1 MNYKKLLELYNN
13 LDNNNKEEFILLLSK
28 GLREEEEYSKRMG
41 YGRESLVNV
50 VYNLVNYLVEG
61 GIDEW

>member
-13 LDNNNKEEFILLLSK
+13 LDNNNKEEFILLLGR

-41 YGRESLVNV
+41 YGRE
-50 VYNLVNYLVEG
+50 NLVNCVYNVLNYILDG
-61 GIDEW
+61 GDV

>member
-13 LDNNNKEEFILLLSK
+13 LDNNNKEEFILLLGR

-41 YGRESLVNV
+41 YGRENLVNV
-50 VYNLVNYLVEG
+50 VFNVLNYILDG
-61 GIDEW
+61 GDV

>member
-1 MNYKKLLELYNN
+1 MEFKKLLELYNN

-28 GLREEEEYSKRMG
+28 GLKEEEEFSKRMN
-41 YGRESLVNV
+41 YSRENLVNV

-61 GIDEW
+61 E